1 MSKAFENLICIN
13 RNANGDYYFI
23 YSVPQVKRGMHG
35 KTKGHVDEV
44 LIVGIPQSQL
54 VNYLRQELVKDKI
67 CEFYVEGETAELKEK
82 LKL

>member
-1 MSKAFENLICIN
+1 MSEAFKNLICIN

-54 VNYLRQELVKDKI
+54 INYLRGELAEKT
-67 CEFYVEGETAELKEK
+67 CEVYVEGEPAELKEK
-82 LKL
+82 LKI